1 MSRTRQSVL
10 TFLAAL
16 AWLPGAAAAQ
26 RSHDVIL
33 HVSDRWKECAIQL
46 DPSLTQAAW
55 RQFVEEAGLV
65 VYFRPLTDAR
75 PLGRGNWEVS
85 VLNAN
90 TRIDDTDPAWNDTF
104 VHPDADHWLFEGS
117 GLAFPGL
124 TARVGVSNRIDL
136 GAYFTKNVNANYGVA
151 GAQMQYAF
159 ISDPDS
165 PWGLAGRLSLMS
177 LFGPEDINHGAVGL
191 DVLAS
196 RRVFQSRLVSVTPYV
211 GGSSYVSAARE
222 TSSVVALDAEVVAG
236 NQAMAGVV
244 VQVAMVRLAAEINSS
259 RVNTRSLKVGV
270 AF

>member
-1 MSRTRQSVL
+1 MSRARQPVL
-10 TFLAAL
+10 ATLAAL
-16 AWLPGAAAAQ
+16 AWLPAAAAAQ
-26 RSHDVIL
+26 HSHGVIL
-33 HVSDRWKECAIQL
+33 HVSDRWKECAIRL

-75 PLGRGNWEVS
+75 PMGRGNWEVS
-85 VLNAN
+85 LLSAN
-90 TRIDDTDPAWNDTF
+90 TRIDDSDPAWNDTF

-117 GLAFPGL
+117 GLVFPGL

-136 GAYFTKNVNANYGVA
+136 GAYFTKNLNANYGVA
-151 GAQMQYAF
+151 GAQVQYAF

-177 LFGPEDINHGAVGL
+177 LFGPEDLNHGAVGL

-196 RRVFQSRLVSVTPYV
+196 RRVVARGILEVTPYV
-211 GGSSYVSAARE
+211 GASSYVSAARE
-222 TSSVVALDAEVVAG
+222 RSGAVALDAEVVAG

-259 RVNTRSLKVGV
+259 RVNTRSLKLGV